1 VLVLIDE
8 IGDEGLEL
16 REELTEGFLQDVLSG
31 EGPVTGL
38 RPAGKGS
45 FEARLQK
52 VSGKVLLTGAAR
64 FAVYGAC
71 RRCVAEVRAEMPVE
85 FTLSLV
91 RRPSIVEVGSGES
104 EPRVFKDE
112 EGTAASF
119 DLEAVEEECFD
130 GRQIDLAPILREQL
144 LLALPMSLL
153 CDEQCKGLCTVCGCD
168 LNKGECGCDRKP
180 ADPRWAALKN
190 IKLS

>member
-1 VLVLIDE
+1 MLVLIDE
-8 IGDEGLEL
+8 IGSEESVL
-16 REELTEGFLQDVLSG
+16 REELSESFLQGVLSG
-31 EGPVTGL
+31 EGPATGL

-52 VSGKVLLTGAAR
+52 VSGKVLLHGSAR
-64 FAVYGAC
+64 FPIVGAC
-71 RRCVAEVRAEMPVE
+71 KRCVAEVKVEVPVG

-91 RRPSIVEVGSGES
+91 QRPSIVEVGPGES
-104 EPRVFKDE
+104 EPRAFKDE

-119 DLEAVEEECFD
+119 ALEAAEEEYFD

-153 CDEQCKGLCTVCGCD
+153 CDEECKGLCTVCGCD
-168 LNKGECGCDRKP
+168 LNKRECGCDRKP
-180 ADPRWAALKN
+180 ADPRWAALKD